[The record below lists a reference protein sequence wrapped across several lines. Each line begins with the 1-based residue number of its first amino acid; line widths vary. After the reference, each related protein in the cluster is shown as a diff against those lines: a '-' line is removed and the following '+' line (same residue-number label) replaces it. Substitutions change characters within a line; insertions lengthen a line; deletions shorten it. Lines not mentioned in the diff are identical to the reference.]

1 MVEFNDEIFSISSVL
16 QSESPEQHLR
26 RKEQSNFDLV
36 HKLLKKKHEKIK
48 RLRGFSTARI
58 LLLLDPSMNNSE

>member
-36 HKLLKKKHEKIK
+36 HKLLKKTQEKIK
-48 RLRGFSTARI
+48 QR
-58 LLLLDPSMNNSE
+58 D

>member
-1 MVEFNDEIFSISSVL
+1 MEFNDEIFSISSVL

-36 HKLLKKKHEKIK
+36 HKLEKIK

-58 LLLLDPSMNNSE
+58 LLLLDPSMNTSE

>member
-1 MVEFNDEIFSISSVL
+1 MMRFEIFSISSVL

-36 HKLLKKKHEKIK
+36 HKLLKKKNEKIK
-48 RLRGFSTARI
+48 RLKGFSTGRI
-58 LLLLDPSMNNSE
+58 LVVVRSFNEYF

>member
-36 HKLLKKKHEKIK
+36 HKLLKIENKEIE
-48 RLRGFSTARI
+48 RFFYSTHTVVVR
-58 LLLLDPSMNNSE
+58 SFNE

>member
-1 MVEFNDEIFSISSVL
+1 MMRFFQYHLSVL

-26 RKEQSNFDLV
+26 RKEQSNFNLV

-48 RLRGFSTARI
+48 EIERFFYSTHTVVVR
-58 LLLLDPSMNNSE
+58 SFNE

>member
-36 HKLLKKKHEKIK
+36 HKLLKIENKEIE
-48 RLRGFSTARI
+48 RFFYSI